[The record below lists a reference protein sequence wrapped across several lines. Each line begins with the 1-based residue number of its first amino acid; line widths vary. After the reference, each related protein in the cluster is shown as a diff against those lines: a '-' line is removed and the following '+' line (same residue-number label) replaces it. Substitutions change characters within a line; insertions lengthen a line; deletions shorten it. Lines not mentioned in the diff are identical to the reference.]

1 MRRMIPR
8 QAIWKWVAIAFML
21 SGGACTPAAPG
32 PTPTALPPTFTF
44 TPVPTP
50 TSTPVPT
57 ATPLGCLSEPGRVE
71 SGVVETTKPP
81 QMFLIYLPRCYDE
94 MTGQRYP
101 VLYLLHGQTY
111 TDDQWVRLGAP
122 QVADRLIR
130 SGEAAPFIIVFPD
143 DRYWNLEAGPG
154 FGERVIDGLIPYV
167 DANYRTLPDRAHR
180 ALGGLSRGGGW
191 TVRLGLTHPELFGM
205 MGLHSPAVFSEDASE
220 VASWI
225 GRIPAQSFPRL
236 WLDIGDQD
244 KELGYARQFE
254 ALLALY
260 EVPHEFHLFSG
271 DHSEVY
277 WGAHVEEYLSWYVEG
292 W

>member
-1 MRRMIPR
+1 M
-8 QAIWKWVAIAFML
+8 
-21 SGGACTPAAPG
+21 
-32 PTPTALPPTFTF
+32 
-44 TPVPTP
+44 
-50 TSTPVPT
+50 
-57 ATPLGCLSEPGRVE
+57 
-71 SGVVETTKPP
+71 ETTKPP
-81 QMFLIYLPRCYDE
+81 QQFLIYLPRCYDE

-205 MGLHSPAVFSEDASE
+205 MGLHSPAVFSEDAPE

-244 KELGYARQFE
+244 KELGYARQLE